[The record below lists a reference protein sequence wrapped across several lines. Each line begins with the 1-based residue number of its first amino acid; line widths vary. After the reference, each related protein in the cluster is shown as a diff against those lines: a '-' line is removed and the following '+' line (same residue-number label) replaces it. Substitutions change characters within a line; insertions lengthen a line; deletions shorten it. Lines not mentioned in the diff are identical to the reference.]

1 MKRRNLL
8 TTIMAAVMAVVM
20 INTAAGCGETS
31 GQTTAPAASSQS
43 ASKSES
49 GTAQKSEAK
58 SRTNNVP
65 SSAAAKAASTDKNSS
80 ENIQKTTSFKL
91 YIISK
96 DGVNVRQK
104 PSTSADSLG
113 LGDYGSSYTCEG
125 FCKFRFHGNGRLW
138 GFLYLQRI
146 CDGFRRILLV
156 SDQLSGSD
164 WVCGNCICIK
174 E

>member
-91 YIISK
+91 YITSK

-125 FCKFRFHGNGRLW
+125 SVMGEDGSSW
-138 GFLYLQRI
+138 YQISYLGQTGYVATAYASKN
-146 CDGFRRILLV
+146 DPF
-156 SDQLSGSD
+156 GSSSEKKD
-164 WVCGNCICIK
+164 TSAGSAI
-174 E
+174 

>member
-91 YIISK
+91 YITSK

-125 FCKFRFHGNGRLW
+125 SVMGGGRF
-138 GFLYLQRI
+138 I
-146 CDGFRRILLV
+146 LV